1 MIFLV
6 VAGALIVGASIVA
19 VILVSIASLREDA
32 ARSLG
37 GSPPGAVAA
46 AARRLL
52 SVRTDG
58 PVASPNSVR
67 NGVAHLPDPRH
78 ADSEQAGQ
86 PREPAVRR

>member
-6 VAGALIVGASIVA
+6 VAGALIVGAPIVA
-19 VILVSIASLREDA
+19 MILVSIASLREDA

-37 GSPPGAVAA
+37 GSPPGALAA

-58 PVASPNSVR
+58 PVASRNSVR
-67 NGVAHLPDPRH
+67 NGVARLPASQH
-78 ADSEQAGQ
+78 ADGEQAGQ